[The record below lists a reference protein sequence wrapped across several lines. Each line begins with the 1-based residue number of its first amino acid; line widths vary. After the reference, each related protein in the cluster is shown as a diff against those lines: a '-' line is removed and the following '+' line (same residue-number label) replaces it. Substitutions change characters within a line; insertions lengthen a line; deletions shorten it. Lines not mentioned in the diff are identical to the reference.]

1 MIVPICGIKIS
12 AKFARWNLLFSNEG
26 EIILN
31 KNLEAKQETALRK
44 ILSDMPEASAYAP
57 VTDSL
62 NRAAELG
69 EEEIAAVL
77 KNFSSMPQ
85 STTVFANP
93 VLHKAAVD
101 CDGTQITLNIRS
113 FAIRG
118 IVSESEIVADKLSP
132 AAVIFVG
139 LFGRRPETDTNG
151 LDEEAILS
159 GLIDKKFYEFTTTR
173 RESLTDKRPLV
184 NQVAELVKAF
194 PEAGPEAVI
203 QHFSTLRKLSIP
215 NQQGIN
221 TTRDPDSLLLELI
234 ETHIENVAVGTV
246 SVYMRHQL
254 RENTAL
260 HPQVLAMR
268 ATDLINAHQKAEKTA
283 FQTCYSLLL
292 GREASTVEAGILE
305 QMGIIQIHHGSA
317 GSNVVARYLASLH
330 TGAVSDFF
338 VAAQMALDGDR
349 HFGAIHDMTAF
360 INQIE
365 PLDTAAR
372 EAAIR
377 ERMQSALPTFGH
389 PEIAAAGRADE
400 IQQDPRPAIYFNP
413 FLEAI
418 DNGDIQLN
426 DAQKKRLAIVQR
438 IYQIAFIE
446 GMVRPGREDEPPLRL
461 TPNTDFGGWAV
472 QEGLDIYESD
482 RTLLTYIF
490 RGFGWMMDAREQLQ
504 LKIIRPVIP
513 PHPDVIP
520 TPTDDMTIANEVVAL
535 HNRMAG
541 ENAF

>member
-1 MIVPICGIKIS
+1 MNKI
-12 AKFARWNLLFSNEG
+12 
-26 EIILN
+26 
-31 KNLEAKQETALRK
+31 LEAKQVAAVRK
-44 ILSDMPEASAYAP
+44 ILSSVPEASTYAP

-62 NRAAELG
+62 SRATELG
-69 EEEIAAVL
+69 EDKIVAVL
-77 KNFSSMPQ
+77 NSFSSMPQ

-93 VLHKAAVD
+93 ALHKVAVD
-101 CDGTQITLNIRS
+101 CAGTQITLNIRS

-118 IVSESEIVADKLSP
+118 IVSESEIVADRLSP
-132 AAVIFVG
+132 ALVIFAG
-139 LFGRRPETDTNG
+139 LFGRKPETDADG
-151 LDEEAILS
+151 LDEEALLS
-159 GLIDKKFYEFTTTR
+159 ELIDKKFYKFTTTR
-173 RESLTDKRPLV
+173 RESLNGKQRLV
-184 NQVAELVKAF
+184 NQVAEFVKAF
-194 PEAGPEAVI
+194 PEAGPEAAI
-203 QHFSTLRKLSIP
+203 QHFSTLRKLSHP
-215 NQQGIN
+215 NQKGIN
-221 TTRDPDSLLLELI
+221 STRTTGGLLLELI
-234 ETHIENVAVGTV
+234 GTHMENVAVGTV

-254 RENTAL
+254 RENSAL

-268 ATDLINAHQKAEKTA
+268 ASDLIAAHQKEGKTA

-292 GREASTVEAGILE
+292 GREANTVEANILE
-305 QMGIIQIHHGSA
+305 RMGIIQTHHGSA
-317 GSNVVARYLASLH
+317 GSNVVARYLATLH
-330 TGAVSDFF
+330 AGAVSDFF
-338 VAAQMALDGDR
+338 VASQMTLDGDR

-365 PLDTAAR
+365 PLSADAR
-372 EAAIR
+372 EDAIR
-377 ERMQSALPTFGH
+377 QRMQAALPTFGH

-413 FLEAI
+413 FLEAV

-426 DAQKKRLAIVQR
+426 DQQKKRLAIVQR
-438 IYQIAFIE
+438 IYQLAFVE
-446 GMVRPGREDEPPLRL
+446 GFVRPGREDEPPLRL

-520 TPTDDMTIANEVVAL
+520 TPTDDMTIANEVVEL

-541 ENAF
+541 PNAF

>member
-1 MIVPICGIKIS
+1 M
-12 AKFARWNLLFSNEG
+12 
-26 EIILN
+26 N
-31 KNLEAKQETALRK
+31 KNLEAKQEAAVQK
-44 ILSDMPEASAYAP
+44 ILSNVPEASAYAP

-69 EEEIAAVL
+69 EDEIVAVL
-77 KNFSSMPQ
+77 KSFSSMPQ

-93 VLHKAAVD
+93 VLHKVAVD
-101 CDGTQITLNIRS
+101 CGGTQITLNIRS

-132 AAVIFVG
+132 AAVIFAG
-139 LFGRRPETDTNG
+139 LFGRKPETDASG
-151 LDEEAILS
+151 LDEETTLS
-159 GLIDKKFYEFTTTR
+159 DLIDKKFYSFSTTR
-173 RESLTDKRPLV
+173 RESLTSEQRLV
-184 NQVAELVKAF
+184 NQVAEFAKAF
-194 PEAGPEAVI
+194 PGAGPEAAI

-215 NQQGIN
+215 NQKGIN
-221 TTRDPDSLLLELI
+221 STREDDSLLLELI
-234 ETHIENVAVGTV
+234 ETHMENVAVGAV

-254 RENTAL
+254 RENPAL

-268 ATDLINAHQKAEKTA
+268 ATDLITEYQKNGKTA

-292 GREASTVEAGILE
+292 GREANTVEANILE
-305 QMGIIQIHHGSA
+305 RMGIIQIHHGSA
-317 GSNVVARYLASLH
+317 GSNVVARYLATLH

-338 VAAQMALDGDR
+338 VAAQMALDGNR
-349 HFGAIHDMTAF
+349 HFGAIHDMTTF

-365 PLDTAAR
+365 ALDADAL
-372 EAAIR
+372 EKAIH

-389 PEIAAAGRADE
+389 PEIAAAGRSDE

-413 FLEAI
+413 FLEAV
-418 DNGDIQLN
+418 DNGDIQLG
-426 DAQKKRLAIVQR
+426 DRQKKRLAIVQR
-438 IYQIAFIE
+438 IYQLAFIE

-504 LKIIRPVIP
+504 MKIIRPIIP

-535 HNRMAG
+535 HNRMAST
-541 ENAF
+541 NAFDG

>member
-418 DNGDIQLN
+418 DNGNIQLN

>member
-1 MIVPICGIKIS
+1 
-12 AKFARWNLLFSNEG
+12 
-26 EIILN
+26 LN
-31 KNLEAKQETALRK
+31 KNLEAKQVAAVQK
-44 ILSDMPEASAYAP
+44 ILSDMPEASVYAP
-57 VTDSL
+57 VTDAL

-69 EEEIAAVL
+69 EDNIVAVL
-77 KNFSSMPQ
+77 NSFSSMPQ

-93 VLHKAAVD
+93 ALHKTAVD
-101 CDGTQITLNIRS
+101 CASTQMTLNIRS

-118 IVSESEIVADKLSP
+118 IVTESEIITDRLSP
-132 AAVIFVG
+132 AYVIFVG
-139 LFGRRPETDTNG
+139 LFGRRPETGTDGN
-151 LDEEAILS
+151 DEEAALTE
-159 GLIDKKFYEFTTTR
+159 LIDRKFYEITTAR
-173 RESLTDKRPLV
+173 RESLAGNQRLI
-184 NQVAELVKAF
+184 NQVAEFVKAF

-203 QHFSTLRKLSIP
+203 QHFSTLRKLSHP
-215 NQQGIN
+215 NQKGIN
-221 TTRDPDSLLLELI
+221 GTRHPGALLLELI
-234 ETHIENVAVGTV
+234 GTHMENVAVGTV

-254 RENTAL
+254 RENNAL

-268 ATDLINAHQKAEKTA
+268 ATDLITEHQKREKTA

-292 GREASTVEAGILE
+292 GREASTVEANILE
-305 QMGIIQIHHGSA
+305 RMGIIQAHHGSA
-317 GSNVVARYLASLH
+317 GSNVVARYLATLH

-338 VAAQMALDGDR
+338 VASQMTLDGDR

-365 PLDTAAR
+365 PLDTKAR
-372 EAAIR
+372 EDAIR
-377 ERMQSALPTFGH
+377 QRMLSALPTFGH
-389 PEIAAAGRADE
+389 PEIAAAGRSDE

-413 FLEAI
+413 FLEAV

-426 DAQKKRLAIVQR
+426 DQQKKRLGITQR
-438 IYQIAFIE
+438 IYQLAFIE
-446 GMVRPGREDEPPLRL
+446 GFVRPGRENEPPLRL

-535 HNRMAG
+535 HNRMARS
-541 ENAF
+541 NAFDG

>member
-1 MIVPICGIKIS
+1 MDPDELNFGEAYKTKI
-12 AKFARWNLLFSNEG
+12 AINKANEG
-26 EIILN
+26 ELILN
-31 KNLEAKQETALRK
+31 KILEAKQEAAVEK
-44 ILSDMPEASAYAP
+44 ILSDMPEASVYAP

-69 EEEIAAVL
+69 EDQIVAVL
-77 KNFSSMPQ
+77 NSFSSMPQ

-93 VLHKAAVD
+93 PLHKVAVD
-101 CDGTQITLNIRS
+101 CAGTQMTLNIRS

-118 IVSESEIVADKLSP
+118 IVSEGEIIADQLSP
-132 AAVIFVG
+132 AYVIFVG
-139 LFGRRPETDTNG
+139 LFGRKPDADTDG
-151 LDEEAILS
+151 IDEEALFS
-159 GLIDKKFYEFTTTR
+159 ELIDKKFYEVTTAR
-173 RESLTDKRPLV
+173 RESLAGEQRLI
-184 NQVAELVKAF
+184 NQVAEFVKAF

-203 QHFSTLRKLSIP
+203 QHFSTLRKLSNP
-215 NQQGIN
+215 DQKGISG
-221 TTRDPDSLLLELI
+221 TRDQSELLLELI
-234 ETHIENVAVGTV
+234 ETHMENVALGTV
-246 SVYMRHQL
+246 STYMRHQL
-254 RENTAL
+254 RENNAL

-268 ATDLINAHQKAEKTA
+268 AADLITEHEKNGKTA
-283 FQTCYSLLL
+283 FQTSYSLLL
-292 GREASTVEAGILE
+292 GREASPVEANILE
-305 QMGIIQIHHGSA
+305 RMGIIQTHHGSA
-317 GSNVVARYLASLH
+317 GSNVVARYLATLH

-338 VAAQMALDGDR
+338 VASQMTLDGDR

-365 PLDTAAR
+365 SLDDTAR
-372 EAAIR
+372 EDAIR

-389 PEIAAAGRADE
+389 PEIAAAGRSDE

-413 FLEAI
+413 FLEAL

-426 DAQKKRLAIVQR
+426 DLQKKRLGIIQR
-438 IYQIAFIE
+438 IYQLAFVE
-446 GMVRPGREDEPPLRL
+446 GFVRPGRENEPPLRL

-513 PHPDVIP
+513 PHPDIIP
-520 TPTDDMTIANEVVAL
+520 KPTDDMTIPNEVIAL

-541 ENAF
+541 TNAF

>member
-1 MIVPICGIKIS
+1 M
-12 AKFARWNLLFSNEG
+12 
-26 EIILN
+26 N
-31 KNLEAKQETALRK
+31 KNLEAKQEAALRK
-44 ILSDMPEASAYAP
+44 ILSEVPETSTYAP

-62 NRAAELG
+62 NRATELG
-69 EEEIAAVL
+69 EDKIAAVL
-77 KNFSSMPQ
+77 NGFSSMPQ

-93 VLHKAAVD
+93 VLHKAVVD

-132 AAVIFVG
+132 AAVIFAG
-139 LFGRRPETDTNG
+139 LFGRRPETDDSG
-151 LDEEAILS
+151 VDEAAVLS
-159 GLIDKKFYEFTTTR
+159 DLIDKKFYEFITAR
-173 RESLTDKRPLV
+173 RESLTGEQRLI
-184 NQVAELVKAF
+184 NQVAEFAKAF
-194 PEAGPEAVI
+194 PEAGPEAAI
-203 QHFSTLRKLSIP
+203 QHFSTLRKLGVP

-221 TTRDPDSLLLELI
+221 STREPDSLLLELI
-234 ETHIENVAVGTV
+234 ETHMENVAVGTV
-246 SVYMRHQL
+246 SAYMRHQL
-254 RENTAL
+254 RENPAL

-268 ATDLINAHQKAEKTA
+268 ATDLITEYEKNRKTA

-292 GREASTVEAGILE
+292 GREASTVEADILE
-305 QMGIIQIHHGSA
+305 RMGVIQTHHGSA
-317 GSNVVARYLASLH
+317 GSNVVARYLATLH

-349 HFGAIHDMTAF
+349 HFGAIHDMTTF

-365 PLDTAAR
+365 SLDADAL
-372 EAAIR
+372 EKAIY

-418 DNGDIQLN
+418 DNGEIQLS
-426 DAQKKRLAIVQR
+426 DKQKKRLAIIQR
-438 IYQIAFIE
+438 IYQLAFVE
-446 GMVRPGREDEPPLRL
+446 GFVRPGRENEPPLRL

-490 RGFGWMMDAREQLQ
+490 RGFGWMMDAREQLP

-520 TPTDDMTIANEVVAL
+520 KPADDTTIADEVVAL
-535 HNRMAG
+535 HNRMAST
-541 ENAF
+541 NAF

>member
-268 ATDLINAHQKAEKTA
+268 ATDLINAHQKTEKTA

-520 TPTDDMTIANEVVAL
+520 TPTEDMTIANEVVAL